1 MTRPLRIGL
10 LRLTDSAP
18 VVIARNHGLFA
29 RHDIAA
35 EIVVSPSWSNI
46 ADGLAWKMLDAAVIF
61 PPLAIMTAL
70 GRRGHPASLRPLCTL
85 SRGGN
90 TLILRGTNPLATPWP
105 AGAQGRQAFDR
116 WRHTMDRRPRLAVVH
131 MYSTHLLIL
140 RRFLGMIGVDMD
152 SEIELVVMP
161 PADMIGALADRAI
174 DGGCVGP
181 SWGTEACLR
190 GLGFLVGGSSTV
202 MPSHLEKLLVISDTI
217 TDSADRLKAALH
229 DAVFYCRAR
238 ENRQAIAHD
247 LARPPE
253 EGGLAL
259 PARATLATL
268 DETTTPEPVTFVAEN
283 VTNPDYE
290 WITQDMSALG
300 WIDKN
305 DRQTLRI

>member
-18 VVIARNHGLFA
+18 VIIARNHGLFA
-29 RHDIAA
+29 QYGLTP
-35 EIVVSPSWSNI
+35 EVVVSPSWSNI
-46 ADGLAWKMLDAAVIF
+46 ADGLAWKTLDAAIIF

-70 GRRGHPASLRPLCTL
+70 GRRGHAAALRPLCTL

-90 TLILRGTNPLATPWP
+90 TLVLRGTNPLDTAWP
-105 AGAQGRQAFDR
+105 PGAAGRQAFDA
-116 WRHTMDRRPRLAVVH
+116 WRHTLGRRPRLAVVH

-152 SEIELVVMP
+152 SGIELVVMP
-161 PADMIGALADRAI
+161 PADMITALADRAI

-217 TDSADRLKAALH
+217 ADSAAPLKAALR
-229 DAVFYCRAR
+229 DAVSYCQAPD
-238 ENRQAIAHD
+238 NRHAIAQD

-253 EGGLAL
+253 KGGLAL
-259 PARATLATL
+259 PSRATLATL
-268 DETTTPEPVTFVAEN
+268 DEKTTPEPVTFIAED
-283 VTNPDYE
+283 VTQPDFE
-290 WITQDMSALG
+290 WITQDMSDLG
-300 WIDKN
+300 WIDETE
-305 DRQTLRI
+305 RRTLGV